1 MAPVGALLWR
11 SLRVY
16 QVYGA
21 NTGVGKTIFTTLL
34 CNAAKEHWQQERVA
48 YLKPV
53 STGPSSEADDECEF
67 SHAPPAPRLLG
78 FPNGVS
84 DPVPRTWQAGSC
96 GYLVGSTGP
105 VLSRGSTWERKC
117 VFSLTAHRCCPPRHS
132 FEANA
137 GSHQGGTYA
146 YMPPR

>member
-67 SHAPPAPRLLG
+67 SHAPPGSPAPRLPEWSERPCTPYMANWIL
-78 FPNGVS
+78 
-84 DPVPRTWQAGSC
+84 R
-96 GYLVGSTGP
+96 L
-105 VLSRGSTWERKC
+105 LSRQYWSSALEGQHMEKKMC
-117 VFSLTAHRCCPPRHS
+117 VLTDS
-132 FEANA
+132 
-137 GSHQGGTYA
+137 S
-146 YMPPR
+146 